1 MDTILAGIGDA
12 FTLMNFA
19 YIAFGVFMG
28 IMVGAIPGLN
38 GPMAIAVAVPLT
50 YYMDPLAAVAFL
62 IGINKGGTFGGS
74 ISAILLNTP
83 GSPESTSTAFDGYPL
98 VKKGKGMKALKMA
111 LYSSVT
117 GDIFSDLVL
126 FTVAAPLALVALRM
140 GPPEMAAVFAFSLTI
155 IAGLSGKS
163 MLRGLL
169 AAILGAFVACVG
181 LDIETAQ
188 PRLTFGMGEL
198 IEGVPII
205 PLTINLFRFR
215 GVTIRPLTIGLLALS
230 EIIIQVEAR
239 VLGREKNVGT
249 YNVFGKDIPPED
261 KRVSWAE
268 YRSCLRTIIR
278 SAVIGTGV
286 GAMPGIGAIV
296 AGFLG
301 YGAARRASSNPEEF
315 GTGKLEGVAAT
326 EAANSAVVGANLI
339 PLLALGIPGSLS
351 AAILIGAFLMHG
363 VDPGPL
369 IFREHGRLVYGIFAA
384 MFMANWINFV
394 IGNLGLRLFALIV
407 SVPKSVIHPVVV
419 LLCIAG
425 AYANGNSMFAVAVMM
440 VAAVFGYLMRKFDF
454 SFATF
459 IIGFALGETFEQ
471 SVRQSVILF
480 KDQPLDLFTRPIVVF
495 FVALTIFSVWR
506 ILRSNLSR
514 PLRPQAA
521 GAPREATS

>member
-126 FTVAAPLALVALRM
+126 FTVAAPLALVALHM

-205 PLTINLFRFR
+205 PLTI
-215 GVTIRPLTIGLLALS
+215 GLLALS

-239 VLGREKNVGT
+239 FLGREKNVGT